1 MGLFDAFRKNDR
13 LQKSELS
20 LGPAEGFAAIMLLVV
35 AADGYLADDE
45 VRLLNITLL
54 RMRLFRSYSED
65 VMHRMFDNLG
75 GILRRE
81 GSGALFEA
89 AIATLPHDLYETAFA
104 IATDLVLADGEV
116 SQEEEDLLSSLA
128 RSFDLEQSLINQ
140 IIQVMLIK
148 NRG

>member
-1 MGLFDAFRKNDR
+1 MGLFDAFRKGNIEKK
-13 LQKSELS
+13 QIT

-45 VRLLNITLL
+45 VRLLNITLC

-65 VMHRMFDNLG
+65 VMRRMFDNLCG
-75 GILRRE
+75 TLRRD
-81 GSGALFEA
+81 GGKALFEA

-104 IATDLVLADGEV
+104 IATDLVLADGQV
-116 SQEEEDLLSSLA
+116 TQEEEDLLGSLCRA
-128 RSFDLEQSLINQ
+128 LELPEDMVNK
-140 IIQVMLIK
+140 IIEVMMIK